1 MGRLR
6 AYVGNMIMIKHAL
19 AGIHVVEVAMYIPG
33 PACTQI
39 LAGMGARVTKV
50 ERPGGDPM
58 RSMQPLDAAGQ
69 SPQFA
74 ALNSGKQSVT
84 LDLKSAEGAAALR
97 DLVRGADVV
106 VDGFRPGVLDRLGVG
121 AAALRAENPRLI
133 YCAISGFGAAPGDSG
148 MAGHDLNFVA
158 RSGFLAMTTAGGE
171 PAMPGAQLADLT
183 SGLVAATA
191 ILAALH
197 ARERT
202 GTGAFLDVPM
212 DDSARWLMEPW
223 YAVSQAGI
231 VVDAETGHVISGN
244 LACYRVYQA
253 ADGRHLA
260 VAALERHFWDRF
272 CVAIDRPDLAPRH
285 EAPDQPALIAEV
297 AAEIARRPLA
307 EWGAIFAEVDA
318 CVTPVLT
325 VAEAAHG
332 TASVELP
339 VR

>member
-58 RSMQPLDAAGQ
+58 RVMPPLDAAGQ
-69 SPQFA
+69 SPQFV

-84 LDLKSAEGAAALR
+84 LDLKSAAGAAALR
-97 DLVRGADVV
+97 DLARTADVL

-121 AAALRAENPRLI
+121 AAALRAKNPHLI
-133 YCAISGFGAAPGDSG
+133 YCAISGFGAAADDSG

-202 GTGAFLDVPM
+202 GAGAFLDVPM

-231 VVDAETGHVISGN
+231 AVDAEKGHMISGN
-244 LACYRVYQA
+244 MACYRVYPT

-272 CVAIDRPDLAPRH
+272 CATIDRPDLAPRH
-285 EAPDQPALIAEV
+285 EDLDQPALIAEV
-297 AAEIARRPLA
+297 AVEIARRPLT
-307 EWGAIFAEVDA
+307 EWATIFAEVDA
-318 CVTPVLT
+318 CVSPVRT
-325 VAEAAHG
+325 VAEAAYG
-332 TASVELP
+332 PASVKLP